1 MHQVGSPQLGD
12 VVAGRYRLIRVLG
25 QGGFGSVFEVAD
37 EQGEG
42 NHLAL
47 KLLRPDQAKDAR
59 MRARFEREVRIAK
72 SVQCAHVPKVVE
84 SGVWELA
91 GEEPVP
97 FLAMTLAKGV
107 TLAHRVL
114 ANGGLSLNTAYS
126 ILEQLCRGLSAVHER
141 GFVHRDLSPENVMV
155 EPSGNVMI
163 LDFGLSSAGHGAI
176 KITSPG
182 QVVGSLGYMAPEQAR
197 GEEVDERAD
206 VYSAA
211 AVFFFMLF
219 GKPPIEGES
228 VAVSM
233 RRLISDTA
241 VSVPSLP
248 LLAEN
253 ISPDAMALVRTQL
266 QWGLAKEARERT
278 PTVREFAE
286 RMKEAVQ
293 SASNEE
299 ERERASVPEVPLT
312 DAAASAALAE
322 AKPQK
327 QDSDA
332 PLSERSESGAPITER
347 SSDAGQRISDS
358 AANATLLSIPAK
370 ATDEPSSPALA
381 LRSDAQLDRVST
393 PPTSTRAS
401 RSLRKTQS
409 TDGSNKTP
417 SKSRVVLMWV
427 VIALAAIGLGILLA
441 LR

>member
-37 EQGEG
+37 EQGKG

-91 GEEPVP
+91 GEEALPY
-97 FLAMTLAKGV
+97 LAMTLARGV
-107 TLAHRVL
+107 TLSHRVL
-114 ANGGLSLNTAYS
+114 ASGGLSLDTAYA

-163 LDFGLSSAGHGAI
+163 LDFGLSSAGQGAI

-206 VYSAA
+206 VYSVA

-233 RRLISDTA
+233 RKLISDTA
-241 VSVPSLP
+241 VGVPSLP
-248 LLAEN
+248 LLADN
-253 ISPDAMALVRTQL
+253 ISPDAMALVRAQL

-293 SASNEE
+293 SASNEDERGRSSESEVALE
-299 ERERASVPEVPLT
+299 EAV
-312 DAAASAALAE
+312 AASPAEAAL
-322 AKPQK
+322 QQ
-327 QDSDA
+327 QDSDV
-332 PLSERSESGAPITER
+332 PRSEPGAPITER
-347 SSDAGQRISDS
+347 SSDAGERTSDS

-370 ATDEPSSPALA
+370 TTDAPSPLAPA
-381 LRSDAQLDRVST
+381 LRSDAQLDRAT
-393 PPTSTRAS
+393 IPPRSARAP
-401 RSLRKTQS
+401 RSVRKTQS
-409 TDGSNKTP
+409 TDSSNKVRST
-417 SKSRVVLMWV
+417 SRVVLMWA
-427 VIALAAIGLGILLA
+427 VIALAAIGLGVLLA